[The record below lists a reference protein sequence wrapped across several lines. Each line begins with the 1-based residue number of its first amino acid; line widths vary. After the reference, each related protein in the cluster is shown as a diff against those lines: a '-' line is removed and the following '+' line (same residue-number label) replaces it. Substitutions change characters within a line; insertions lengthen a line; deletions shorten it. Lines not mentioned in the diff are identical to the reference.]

1 MLFIAVLLDCGI
13 ASVMPT
19 GNAALALSTCRHKAL
34 RCMKIAGQ
42 DTRGTFCDSNPEA
55 GSAYLNG

>member
-1 MLFIAVLLDCGI
+1 
-13 ASVMPT
+13 MPT